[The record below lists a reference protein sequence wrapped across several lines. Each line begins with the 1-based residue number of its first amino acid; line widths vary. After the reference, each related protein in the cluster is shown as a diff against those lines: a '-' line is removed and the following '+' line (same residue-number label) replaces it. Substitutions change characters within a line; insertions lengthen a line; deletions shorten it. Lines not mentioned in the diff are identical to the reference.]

1 MASQLSDN
9 GDELF
14 AEDLSDV
21 QAEELPTDA
30 ALASFASLSSGGS
43 ASCPASSASSVG
55 SASSW
60 G

>member
-1 MASQLSDN
+1 MEDIHADN
-9 GDELF
+9 GEELF
-14 AEDLSDV
+14 AEDLSQVDV
-21 QAEELPTDA
+21 EELPTDA
-30 ALASFASLSSGGS
+30 ALASLGSLSSGSS

>member
-1 MASQLSDN
+1 MSTLAQDN

-14 AEDLSDV
+14 AEDLTAFDV
-21 QAEELPTDA
+21 EELPDDA
-30 ALASFASLSSGGS
+30 ALASFGTFSSGSS
-43 ASCPASSASSVG
+43 ASCPGSSASSVG

>member
-1 MASQLSDN
+1 MEDIHADN
-9 GDELF
+9 GEELF
-14 AEDLSDV
+14 VEDLSQVDV
-21 QAEELPTDA
+21 EELPTDA
-30 ALASFASLSSGGS
+30 ALASLGSFSSGSS